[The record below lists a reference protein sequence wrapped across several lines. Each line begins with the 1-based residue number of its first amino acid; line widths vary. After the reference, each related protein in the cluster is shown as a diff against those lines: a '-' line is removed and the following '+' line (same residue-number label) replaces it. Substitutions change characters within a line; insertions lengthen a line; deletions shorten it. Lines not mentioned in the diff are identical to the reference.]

1 MIAHTVEDIMN
12 SQVISE
18 KDIGST
24 IFRLYENRVY
34 HVIIKK
40 GEKVTMEV
48 VQEGYAFLD
57 SNGGGL
63 FYNIYEF
70 HSFADVDPEVR
81 EWAASP
87 TNNSYTISDAI
98 VINSLSQKILA
109 DFYIS
114 FNKPVKPTRVF
125 KSIEKAFEWVGEM
138 IDE

>member
-1 MIAHTVEDIMN
+1 MIN
-12 SQVISE
+12 VIESPLVSE

-40 GEKVTMEV
+40 GERVTMEV
-48 VQEGYAFLD
+48 VNEGYTFLNE
-57 SNGGGL
+57 NGGGL

-70 HSFADVDPEVR
+70 HSFSDVDPEVR
-81 EWAASP
+81 DWAASP
-87 TNNSYTISDAI
+87 SNNSYTILDAI

-125 KSIEKAFEWVGEM
+125 KSIDKAFDWVHEM
-138 IDE
+138 IEE